1 MAMSGHLLKW
11 MQEHTNAM
19 SPDSRIAE
27 NLILDL
33 IEWVERREHTVEETR
48 QAWRTSC
55 PRLPVWEDATDRGFL
70 ETARVNGRP
79 VVRASLA
86 GLAFLKE
93 QRPAIYQDLGQRHDP
108 P

>member
-1 MAMSGHLLKW
+1 VTRNQALESEPAALTTM
-11 MQEHTNAM
+11 T
-19 SPDSRIAE
+19 DTVE

-33 IEWVERREHTVEETR
+33 IEWVERREHTVEEAR

>member
-1 MAMSGHLLKW
+1 VTRNQALESEPAALTTM
-11 MQEHTNAM
+11 T
-19 SPDSRIAE
+19 DTVE